1 MMGLAGKF
9 IDFFELQREPDGGAG
24 VAWWFRARFLIL
36 FDTLYAWWKI
46 RAGGNEWIMIRRFQI
61 HRAVPNR
68 YLGQL
73 SSSYVDLNANLYST
87 ERECRQTMLCRDS
100 LASVSGP

>member
-36 FDTLYAWWKI
+36 FDTLYARWKI
-46 RAGGNEWIMIRRFQI
+46 RAGGHEWIRIGRFQI
-61 HRAVPNR
+61 HRAKQIS
-68 YLGQL
+68 G
-73 SSSYVDLNANLYST
+73 SGECYVDINVNVFNGT
-87 ERECRQTMLCRDS
+87 EVPPMIRRDS
-100 LASVSGP
+100 LASISGP

>member
-24 VAWWFRARFLIL
+24 VAWWIRARFLIL

-46 RAGGNEWIMIRRFQI
+46 RAGCHE
-61 HRAVPNR
+61 
-68 YLGQL
+68 
-73 SSSYVDLNANLYST
+73 
-87 ERECRQTMLCRDS
+87 
-100 LASVSGP
+100 